1 MTVCREGKLLGP
13 LKVQVQPAV
22 PTVPWEW
29 GQGREERELASA
41 EAGGWEDSGKGM
53 NCSRED
59 PRK

>member
-1 MTVCREGKLLGP
+1 MGP